1 MTIWIPGATGFV
13 GRALMARLQ
22 ADGQSVEPV
31 SRSASTVQGV
41 IAHRVSALGSLLSAG
56 DTVVYCAGRA
66 HIQKRHPS
74 GAENG
79 DADSELAAYRR
90 ANRDEPLA
98 AARLA
103 SARGVRR
110 FVFVSSIKVNGECT
124 TGAPF
129 SERDTPDPQDDYGRS
144 KWEGEQAL
152 WQHAQQTGMELVI
165 VRPPLVYGPGV
176 RANMAALM
184 RAVGRG
190 WPLPLASVNNKRSL
204 VFVENLADLL
214 AVCCKHP
221 AAANETFLVS
231 DGRDL
236 STPDLVRLM
245 AEAQGRR
252 ARLWPLPV
260 PLLKQGAGLLGR
272 RTMADRLCD
281 SLQVSAD
288 KAKNRLVWRPP
299 FSVEEGLRRMVV

>member
-22 ADGQSVEPV
+22 ADGQSVEPI
-31 SRSASTVQGV
+31 SRNAPTVLGV
-41 IAHRVSALGSLLSAG
+41 AAHRISALGSLLSAG

-66 HIQKRHPS
+66 HVQEKPGEASR
-74 GAENG
+74 
-79 DADSELAAYRR
+79 AAFHR
-90 ANRDEPLA
+90 ANCDEPLA

-110 FVFVSSIKVNGECT
+110 FVFVSSIKVNGERT
-124 TGAPF
+124 TGIPF
-129 SERDTPDPQDDYGRS
+129 SERDTPHPQDDYGRS

-152 WQHAQQTGMELVI
+152 WQHAQQSGIELVI

-176 RANMAALM
+176 RANFAAMM
-184 RAVGRG
+184 RALGRG
-190 WPLPLASVNNKRSL
+190 LPLPLASVRNKRSL
-204 VFVENLADLL
+204 VYLENLVDLL
-214 AVCCKHP
+214 AICCTHP

-236 STPDLVRLM
+236 STPELLRLM
-245 AEAQGRR
+245 ADAQGRP
-252 ARLWPLPV
+252 ARLWPFPV
-260 PLLKQGAGLLGR
+260 PLLKLGAGLLGR
-272 RTMADRLCD
+272 RGIADRLCD

-288 KAKNRLVWRPP
+288 HARNRLVWRPP
-299 FSVEEGLRRMVV
+299 FSVEEGLRRTVGDAGG